1 MAIFHLTVKT
11 GSRLGGQSARAKADY
26 IEREGKYE
34 RQDDELAHRE
44 SENMPE
50 WAEDDPR
57 SYWEAADE
65 HERVNGRLFR
75 EVEFALPREL
85 NEGDQVELAREFAS
99 KLTSAGGERLPYT
112 LAVHRG
118 QGENPHAHLMISE
131 RANDGIERS
140 REQWFKRY
148 NSKEPEKGGARKS
161 MATRP
166 KDWLE
171 QTRKDWADHANQ
183 ALARVGSREKITGAS
198 LEQQYRDALEAGD
211 EREAARLEYREPG
224 VHIGPH
230 NVARAER
237 GVALER
243 PATARAVEDR
253 NQAFK
258 SDRADV
264 REMEGSLERLRGDIA
279 EVVRK
284 LAVYVRARLER
295 SRGRSGP
302 DRLRRSPPFIKTAG
316 RSWVEPIMA
325 NALDRVKAAEAKY
338 TAMAETAEKLESTLK
353 NFKGTADLCYAAM
366 RELHREI
373 KKDQKDQRWA
383 FWLFVLM
390 AVNVAVVGG
399 IFGNFL
405 REAAVRILDA
415 LGAWWGS

>member
-1 MAIFHLTVKT
+1 
-11 GSRLGGQSARAKADY
+11 
-26 IEREGKYE
+26 
-34 RQDDELAHRE
+34 
-44 SENMPE
+44 MPE

-85 NEGDQVELAREFAS
+85 NEGDQVELAREFAA
-99 KLTSAGGERLPYT
+99 KLTSAGGERLPNT

-118 QGENPHAHLMISE
+118 KGENPHAHLMISE
-131 RANDGIERS
+131 RVNDGVRAGT
-140 REQWFKRY
+140 RGQWFRRY
-148 NSKEPEKGGARKS
+148 NGKAPEKGGARKS
-161 MATRP
+161 MTTRP

-183 ALARVGSREKITGAS
+183 ALARAGSRERITGAS

-211 EREAARLEYREPG
+211 EREAGRREYREPG

-253 NQAFK
+253 NQEFK

-279 EVVRK
+279 EIARK
-284 LAVYVRARLER
+284 LAVYVRRASSAVAGGVDPIGGGAANGECTGPSKGR
-295 SRGRSGP
+295 RGEVHG
-302 DRLRRSPPFIKTAG
+302 DG
-316 RSWVEPIMA
+316 
-325 NALDRVKAAEAKY
+325 
-338 TAMAETAEKLESTLK
+338 
-353 NFKGTADLCYAAM
+353 
-366 RELHREI
+366 
-373 KKDQKDQRWA
+373 
-383 FWLFVLM
+383 
-390 AVNVAVVGG
+390 
-399 IFGNFL
+399 
-405 REAAVRILDA
+405 
-415 LGAWWGS
+415 

>member
-1 MAIFHLTVKT
+1 MLNMAIFHLTVKT

-85 NEGDQVELAREFAS
+85 NEGDQVELAREFAA

-148 NSKEPEKGGARKS
+148 NSKAPEKGGARKS

-183 ALARVGSREKITGAS
+183 ALARAGAGRGLPERVWSGSTATPWRPVTS
-198 LEQQYRDALEAGD
+198 
-211 EREAARLEYREPG
+211 ARP
-224 VHIGPH
+224 
-230 NVARAER
+230 R
-237 GVALER
+237 GW
-243 PATARAVEDR
+243 
-253 NQAFK
+253 
-258 SDRADV
+258 SI
-264 REMEGSLERLRGDIA
+264 GSLVCTSGLTTSPEPSAGWRWSGPRP
-279 EVVRK
+279 
-284 LAVYVRARLER
+284 
-295 SRGRSGP
+295 RGRWRTAIRSLRATTQTSERWRGRWSDSGETSP
-302 DRLRRSPPFIKTAG
+302 RS
-316 RSWVEPIMA
+316 S
-325 NALDRVKAAEAKY
+325 
-338 TAMAETAEKLESTLK
+338 
-353 NFKGTADLCYAAM
+353 
-366 RELHREI
+366 
-373 KKDQKDQRWA
+373 
-383 FWLFVLM
+383 
-390 AVNVAVVGG
+390 
-399 IFGNFL
+399 GN
-405 REAAVRILDA
+405 
-415 LGAWWGS
+415 

>member
-11 GSRLGGQSARAKADY
+11 GSRLGGQSACAKADY

-50 WAEDDPR
+50 WAKEDPR
-57 SYWEAADE
+57 SYWEAADL

-85 NEGDQVELAREFAS
+85 NEGKQVELAREFAS
-99 KLTSAGGERLPYT
+99 KLTSADGERLPYT

-118 QGENPHAHLMISE
+118 KGENPHAHLMISE
-131 RANDGIERS
+131 RINDGIERNAA
-140 REQWFKRY
+140 QWFRRY
-148 NSKEPEKGGARKS
+148 NGKAPEKGGARKS

-166 KDWLE
+166 KDWLD

-183 ALARVGSREKITGAS
+183 ALARAGIRERITGAS

-211 EREAARLEYREPG
+211 EREAARLKYREPG

-237 GVALER
+237 GVVLER

-253 NQAFK
+253 NQEFK
-258 SDRADV
+258 AVSAEV
-264 REMEGSLERLRGDIA
+264 REMEGALER
-279 EVVRK
+279 VRASIVRVSQK
-284 LAVYVRARLER
+284 LAAYVRERLER

-302 DRLRRSPPFIKTAG
+302 DR
-316 RSWVEPIMA
+316 
-325 NALDRVKAAEAKY
+325 
-338 TAMAETAEKLESTLK
+338 
-353 NFKGTADLCYAAM
+353 
-366 RELHREI
+366 
-373 KKDQKDQRWA
+373 
-383 FWLFVLM
+383 
-390 AVNVAVVGG
+390 GG
-399 IFGNFL
+399 PDHGWS
-405 REAAVRILDA
+405 R
-415 LGAWWGS
+415 

>member
-1 MAIFHLTVKT
+1 MRGFLKGINTTGYVPRIDNPNKERAHLLVSRFARNFNATLMLYMAIFHLTVKT

-34 RQDDELAHRE
+34 RQHDELAHRE

-50 WAEDDPR
+50 WAEEDPR

-85 NEGDQVELAREFAS
+85 NESDQVELAREFAS

-118 QGENPHAHLMISE
+118 KGENPHAHLMISE

-183 ALARVGSREKITGAS
+183 ALARAGRRARITGAS

-211 EREAARLEYREPG
+211 KREAARLEYREPG

-253 NQAFK
+253 NQEFK
-258 SDRADV
+258 TVSAEV
-264 REMEGSLERLRGDIA
+264 REMEGSLERVRASIA
-279 EVVRK
+279 EVARK
-284 LAVYVRARLER
+284 LAAYVRARLER

-302 DRLRRSPPFIKTAG
+302 DRGWSR
-316 RSWVEPIMA
+316 
-325 NALDRVKAAEAKY
+325 
-338 TAMAETAEKLESTLK
+338 
-353 NFKGTADLCYAAM
+353 
-366 RELHREI
+366 
-373 KKDQKDQRWA
+373 
-383 FWLFVLM
+383 
-390 AVNVAVVGG
+390 
-399 IFGNFL
+399 
-405 REAAVRILDA
+405 
-415 LGAWWGS
+415 

>member
-1 MAIFHLTVKT
+1 MSRTINPNKREGALTSFSQSEKLSCYSHAEYGDLPPNGQT

-50 WAEDDPR
+50 WAKDDPR

-65 HERVNGRLFR
+65 CERANGRLFR
-75 EVEFALPREL
+75 EVEFALPKEL

-118 QGENPHAHLMISE
+118 KGENPHAHLMISE
-131 RANDGIERS
+131 RANDGIKRS

-183 ALARVGSREKITGAS
+183 ALERAGSRERITGAS

-237 GVALER
+237 GVVLER
-243 PATARAVEDR
+243 TATARAVEDR
-253 NQAFK
+253 NQELK
-258 SDRADV
+258 SDRAEV
-264 REMEGSLERLRGDIA
+264 EKMEGMLWRAHALTA
-279 EVVRK
+279 QVAK
-284 LAVYVRARLER
+284 QLAAYVRDRFER
-295 SRGRSGP
+295 SRGRDGP
-302 DRLRRSPPFIKTAG
+302 DHGWSR
-316 RSWVEPIMA
+316 
-325 NALDRVKAAEAKY
+325 
-338 TAMAETAEKLESTLK
+338 
-353 NFKGTADLCYAAM
+353 
-366 RELHREI
+366 
-373 KKDQKDQRWA
+373 
-383 FWLFVLM
+383 
-390 AVNVAVVGG
+390 
-399 IFGNFL
+399 
-405 REAAVRILDA
+405 
-415 LGAWWGS
+415 

>member
-1 MAIFHLTVKT
+1 MLNMAIFHLTVKT
-11 GSRLGGQSARAKADY
+11 GSRLGGQSACAKADY

-65 HERVNGRLFR
+65 YERANGRLFR

-85 NEGDQVELAREFAS
+85 NESDQVELAREFAA

-118 QGENPHAHLMISE
+118 KGEKPHAHLMISE

-161 MATRP
+161 MTTRP

-183 ALARVGSREKITGAS
+183 ALERAGSRERITGAS

-253 NQAFK
+253 NQEFK
-258 SDRADV
+258 SARADV
-264 REMEGSLERLRGDIA
+264 REMEGSLERVRASIA
-279 EVVRK
+279 EIARK

-302 DRLRRSPPFIKTAG
+302 DRGWSR
-316 RSWVEPIMA
+316 
-325 NALDRVKAAEAKY
+325 
-338 TAMAETAEKLESTLK
+338 
-353 NFKGTADLCYAAM
+353 
-366 RELHREI
+366 
-373 KKDQKDQRWA
+373 
-383 FWLFVLM
+383 
-390 AVNVAVVGG
+390 
-399 IFGNFL
+399 
-405 REAAVRILDA
+405 
-415 LGAWWGS
+415 